1 MNVQAIQATECAF
14 AAILGNGSVVTWG
27 GAELGGDSRAVQ
39 GQLRNVQAIQATGGA
54 FAAILVGNG
63 SVVTWGDVEL
73 GGGGDSSAVQGQLR
87 TCKRSKPPGVPV
99 LRS

>member
-1 MNVQAIQATECAF
+1 MNVQAIQATRRAF

-27 GAELGGDSRAVQ
+27 DDEDGGDSSAVQ
-39 GQLRNVQAIQATGGA
+39 EQLRSVQAIQATRRA
-54 FAAILVGNG
+54 FAAILGNG

-73 GGGGDSSAVQGQLR
+73 GGDSSAVQGQLR
-87 TCKRSKPPGVPV
+87 TCKRSKPPGVPL